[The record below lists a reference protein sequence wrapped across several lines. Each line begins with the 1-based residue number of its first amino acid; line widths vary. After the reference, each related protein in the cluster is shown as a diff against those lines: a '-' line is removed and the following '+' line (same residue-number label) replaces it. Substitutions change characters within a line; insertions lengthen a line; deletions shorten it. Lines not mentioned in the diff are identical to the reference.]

1 MFATTAPVFGAA
13 RPVLGSVARP
23 RVSIAKAASAST
35 ASKPTRFRANKPH
48 SDLAT
53 TRRNSSLGKRG
64 DQLKAYGLKDF
75 KNLPADLKS
84 VNVGDMGD
92 ALSGDDRGERTDA
105 VVGIGGCVSCAVM
118 AYSLFVLQQTGC
130 GLPPGPSGL
139 FGAAEGISYVYVTGL
154 VLYSAVKK
162 VKTGSGLPAGPGGV
176 LGLAEGLAY
185 LLVVAGIGVGV
196 LQFLETGALPN
207 AAPVENGKCFSP

>member
-1 MFATTAPVFGAA
+1 MGGRGRTRQLSDPHESKKVWETRQLTFSTFRVSGVPRLTSSRTMFATTAPVFGAA

-35 ASKPTRFRANKPH
+35 ASKPTRLRANKPH

-92 ALSGDDRGERTDA
+92 ALSGDDRG
-105 VVGIGGCVSCAVM
+105 
-118 AYSLFVLQQTGC
+118 
-130 GLPPGPSGL
+130 
-139 FGAAEGISYVYVTGL
+139 
-154 VLYSAVKK
+154 
-162 VKTGSGLPAGPGGV
+162 
-176 LGLAEGLAY
+176 
-185 LLVVAGIGVGV
+185 
-196 LQFLETGALPN
+196 
-207 AAPVENGKCFSP
+207 